1 MNYNEEIDNVC
12 KSSKCKFIKDCI
24 KDLQL
29 RKECLDEIKR
39 GN

>member
-1 MNYNEEIDNVC
+1 MSYDEEINNIC
-12 KSSKCKFIKDCI
+12 KLSKCKFIIVCI
-24 KDLQL
+24 KNLQL